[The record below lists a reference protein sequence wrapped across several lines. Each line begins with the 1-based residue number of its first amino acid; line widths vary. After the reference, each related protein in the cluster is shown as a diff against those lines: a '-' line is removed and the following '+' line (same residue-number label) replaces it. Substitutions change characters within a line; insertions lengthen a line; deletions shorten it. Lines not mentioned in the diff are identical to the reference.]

1 MDSLINVT
9 NNIHDSLMSLNL
21 TFIHDYI
28 NDVSALN
35 TNAFNNIY
43 PTSMYYVYNTADIV
57 TNAFNITAI
66 LNMSNIYI
74 NIFDYIYIY
83 SMFFFNKICDN
94 MLISINVLI
103 LLILLWSC
111 YANHLISSEN
121 KYIIQRID
129 DIIDNNNGVIDSL
142 VGNDIEDIEDN
153 DDNDN
158 VPDKN
163 EIIIENDIS
172 ENNNDN
178 LFLVKLN
185 ELNNK
190 ISIIE
195 KDITDIHLKLTDIET
210 KHNITTNKRDITNLI
225 NDNFKP
231 KTVSFSDNISFE
243 TVPIVSSNDDKDTV
257 LINITKQKIKKF
269 KRN

>member
-1 MDSLINVT
+1 MNYLINVT
-9 NNIHDSLMSLNL
+9 NNIHESLMSLNL
-21 TFIHDYI
+21 TSIYDYI
-28 NDVSALN
+28 NDVSA
-35 TNAFNNIY
+35 FNNVY
-43 PTSMYYVYNTADIV
+43 PTSMYYVCNTADIV
-57 TNAFNITAI
+57 TNAINI
-66 LNMSNIYI
+66 LNVSNTYV
-74 NIFDYIYIY
+74 NISDYIYIY

-129 DIIDNNNGVIDSL
+129 NIIDNDN
-142 VGNDIEDIEDN
+142 EDY

-158 VPDKN
+158 NVLDKN
-163 EIIIENDIS
+163 EIIIENEIS
-172 ENNNDN
+172 ENNDNDN

-210 KHNITTNKRDITNLI
+210 KHNFTTNKRDITTLI

-231 KTVSFSDNISFE
+231 KTVSFSDNVSFE
-243 TVPIVSSNDDKDTV
+243 TVPIVSSNDDKDAV
-257 LINITKQKIKKF
+257 LINITKQKIKKV